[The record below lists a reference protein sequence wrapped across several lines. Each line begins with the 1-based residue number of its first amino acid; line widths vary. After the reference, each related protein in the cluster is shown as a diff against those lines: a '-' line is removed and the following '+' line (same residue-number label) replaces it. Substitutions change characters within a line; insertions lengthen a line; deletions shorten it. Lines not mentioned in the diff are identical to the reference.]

1 MSGIQLNLNAHQ
13 LIVIGEALNDER
25 NHLTNILND
34 YDKGL
39 IVDTEDDTFTR
50 SYHAERYDAVN
61 QVMDM
66 IDEIR
71 KDWPF

>member
-1 MSGIQLNLNAHQ
+1 MSGIQLNLNYNQ

-34 YDKGL
+34 YQKGL
-39 IVDTEDDTFTR
+39 IVDTEDDVFTLG
-50 SYHAERYDAVN
+50 YHIERYREVN
-61 QVMDM
+61 EVMDM

-71 KDWPF
+71 KDMPF